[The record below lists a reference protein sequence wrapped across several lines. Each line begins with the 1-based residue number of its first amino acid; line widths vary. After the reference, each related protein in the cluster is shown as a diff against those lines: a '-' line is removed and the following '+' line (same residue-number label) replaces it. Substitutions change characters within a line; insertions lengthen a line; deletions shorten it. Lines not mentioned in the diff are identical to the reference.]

1 MAKFNFDMQMQA
13 IVVGNLSD
21 EFIRHSTNVL
31 GNYELEFSVCPDV
44 YQAVSRLAKTSG
56 NVLIV
61 GRIEQLSRENG
72 RFFHISGKK
81 KAWCCCLTETN
92 SARQYLR
99 SLSMIG
105 TDAFVINDP
114 AEIEDVLA
122 RLLQARDTSVA
133 ASSDLPRRAVA
144 GTAGKPRAM
153 NRDIRLTNEELGALL
168 GNEGT
173 KL

>member
-1 MAKFNFDMQMQA
+1 MQMQA

-21 EFIRHSTNVL
+21 EFIRHTTNVL

-72 RFFHISGKK
+72 RFFRIASKK

-105 TDAFVINDP
+105 TDAFVINEP

-122 RLLQARDTSVA
+122 RLLQSRDTSVA
-133 ASSDLPRRAVA
+133 ASSD
-144 GTAGKPRAM
+144 KPRAM

>member
-31 GNYELEFSVCPDV
+31 GNYEVEFSVCPDV
-44 YQAVSRLAKTSG
+44 YQAVSRLAKRNG

-72 RFFHISGKK
+72 RFFRIVGKK

-105 TDAFVINDP
+105 TDAFVINEP
-114 AEIEDVLA
+114 AEIEGVLA
-122 RLLQARDTSVA
+122 RLLQARDSGVA
-133 ASSDLPRRAVA
+133 ASS
-144 GTAGKPRAM
+144 GKPRAM

>member
-1 MAKFNFDMQMQA
+1 MANFNFSMQMQA
-13 IVVGNLSD
+13 IVVGNSND
-21 EFIRHSTNVL
+21 EFVRHTTNVL

-44 YQAVSRLAKTSG
+44 YQAVSRLAKTNG

-61 GRIEQLSRENG
+61 GRVEQLSRENG
-72 RFFHISGKK
+72 RFFRIAGKK
-81 KAWCCCLTETN
+81 KARCCCLTETN

-105 TDAFVINDP
+105 TDAFVINEP

-122 RLLQARDTSVA
+122 RLLQTRDPSVA
-133 ASSDLPRRAVA
+133 TSSD
-144 GTAGKPRAM
+144 KPRAM
-153 NRDIRLTNEELGALL
+153 NRDIWLTSEELGALL

>member
-1 MAKFNFDMQMQA
+1 MAKFNFNMQMQA
-13 IVVGNLSD
+13 IVVGNSND
-21 EFIRHSTNVL
+21 EFVRHTTSVL
-31 GNYELEFSVCPDV
+31 GNYELEFSICPDV

-72 RFFHISGKK
+72 RFFRIAGKK

-105 TDAFVINDP
+105 TNTFVINEP

-122 RLLQARDTSVA
+122 RLLQAGDPAVTVSRD
-133 ASSDLPRRAVA
+133 
-144 GTAGKPRAM
+144 KPLVM
-153 NRDIRLTNEELGALL
+153 NSDIRLTSEELGALL

>member
-1 MAKFNFDMQMQA
+1 MAK
-13 IVVGNLSD
+13 
-21 EFIRHSTNVL
+21 TN
-31 GNYELEFSVCPDV
+31 
-44 YQAVSRLAKTSG
+44 G

-105 TDAFVINDP
+105 TDAFVINEP

-122 RLLQARDTSVA
+122 RLLQAGGMGAAVSRD
-133 ASSDLPRRAVA
+133 
-144 GTAGKPRAM
+144 KPMVM
-153 NRDIRLTNEELGALL
+153 NRDIRLTSEELGALL

>member
-1 MAKFNFDMQMQA
+1 MARFNFSMQMQA
-13 IVVGNLSD
+13 VVVGNSSD
-21 EFIRHSTNVL
+21 EFIRHTTNVL

-44 YQAVSRLAKTSG
+44 YQAVSRLAKTNG

-61 GRIEQLSRENG
+61 GRVEQLSRENG
-72 RFFHISGKK
+72 RFFRIAGKK
-81 KAWCCCLTETN
+81 KARCCCLTETN

-105 TDAFVINDP
+105 TDAFVINEP

-122 RLLQARDTSVA
+122 RLLQARDPSVA
-133 ASSDLPRRAVA
+133 ALSD
-144 GTAGKPRAM
+144 KPRAM

-173 KL
+173 RL

>member
-1 MAKFNFDMQMQA
+1 MQMQA

-21 EFIRHSTNVL
+21 EFVRHTTNVL

-72 RFFHISGKK
+72 CFFRIAGKK

-99 SLSMIG
+99 SLSIIG
-105 TDAFVINDP
+105 TDAFVINEP

-122 RLLQARDTSVA
+122 RLLQTRDTGVA

-173 KL
+173 RL